1 MSTAGI
7 LFPGQGS
14 QSVGML
20 GDLADAF
27 PVVTQTF
34 AEASETLGYDLWALA
49 QQGPEEQQRETRFTQ
64 PLMYASGV
72 ALWRVWQE
80 RSGSA
85 AGAADSLTPVV
96 MAGHS
101 LGEFAAL
108 TAAGAISFSDGVAL
122 VKRRAELMSEAV
134 PAGEGGMAALLGL
147 DDDAVVSVCQ
157 NVRESFGADTDRVL
171 EAVNFNAPGQVAV
184 SGHVDALQRL
194 VEQARDHGARKA
206 VMLPVSVP
214 NHSSLMQRAGEQLA
228 DAIDALQ
235 WQQPAIPVMQN
246 ASVACAESV
255 DAMLAAL
262 KPHVYSPVFWTRS
275 VAAMIETH
283 KVTAFVEL
291 GPGKVLAGLG
301 KRIDKSVPVHA
312 VADVATLDAA
322 IAALTTVE
330 A

>member
-1 MSTAGI
+1 
-7 LFPGQGS
+7 
-14 QSVGML
+14 
-20 GDLADAF
+20 
-27 PVVTQTF
+27 
-34 AEASETLGYDLWALA
+34 
-49 QQGPEEQQRETRFTQ
+49 
-64 PLMYASGV
+64 MYASGV

-85 AGAADSLTPVV
+85 VGAADSLTPVV

-108 TAAGAISFSDGVAL
+108 TAAGAISFSDGVTL

-255 DAMLAAL
+255 DAMLTAL